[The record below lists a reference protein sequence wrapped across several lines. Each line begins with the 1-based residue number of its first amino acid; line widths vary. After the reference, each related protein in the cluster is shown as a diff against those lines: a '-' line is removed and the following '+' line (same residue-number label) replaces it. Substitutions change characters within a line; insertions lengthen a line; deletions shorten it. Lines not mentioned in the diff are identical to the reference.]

1 MQRRTLIT
9 AGGAALAL
17 PVAALAQTQQSRV
30 ALPPIL
36 TPNPEEFRRIV
47 AEFTGGRRPETKG
60 LELDVPVLADNPS
73 GVPVKVM
80 VTEPMTEQDWCEQII
95 VLAELNPLPL
105 ACTMHF
111 TPAAG
116 VAEAAVRARLA
127 QSQTIH
133 ALARMKSGRIL
144 GASQEVT
151 VAASGCGM

>member
-17 PVAALAQTQQSRV
+17 PVAALAQQSKV
-30 ALPPIL
+30 PLAPIL
-36 TPNPEEFRRIV
+36 APNPKEFRRIV
-47 AEFTGGRRPETKG
+47 SEFTGGRKPETRG

-73 GVPVKVM
+73 GVPVKVV
-80 VTEPMTEQDWCEQII
+80 VTEPMTGQDWCEQII

-105 ACTMHF
+105 ACTLYF
-111 TPAAG
+111 TAAAG

-127 QSQTIH
+127 QSQTLH